1 MRKVVYCQNN
11 IEFAQYA
18 NGVMCAERIINNQYQ
33 EIDIEELMKTAR
45 NIGIYG
51 NWKRCD
57 SFTRWLLEN

>member
-1 MRKVVYCQNN
+1 MRKVIYCQNN

-18 NGVMCAERIINNQYQ
+18 NGVMVAERISDNQYQ
-33 EIDIEELMKTAR
+33 EIGIEELMKTAR